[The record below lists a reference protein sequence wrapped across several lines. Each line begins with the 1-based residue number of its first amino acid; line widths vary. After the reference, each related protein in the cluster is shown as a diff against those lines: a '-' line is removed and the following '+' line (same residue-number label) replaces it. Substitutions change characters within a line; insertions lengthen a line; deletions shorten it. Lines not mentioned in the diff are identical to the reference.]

1 MRIISGKHKGRRI
14 ELGKE
19 AANVV
24 RPTSD
29 FARESIFNILNHGN
43 LGLDRH
49 AYIGQDVLD
58 IFCGTGA
65 LGLEALSRGAAHVTF
80 VDKSREALG
89 NAHFNA
95 EKMHETDTVDYIHA
109 DATKLPRARRQFAL
123 VFLDPPYFKE
133 LMEPSLKSLHEGGWI
148 APDGLVIAEHGTKE
162 KITFPKAFTVID
174 ERRYGRA
181 AINVL
186 KLA

>member
-14 ELGKE
+14 ELSKE
-19 AANVV
+19 ATAVV

-29 FARESIFNILNHGN
+29 FAREAIFNILAHSD
-43 LGLDRH
+43 LGTSGHPFVDK
-49 AYIGQDVLD
+49 DVAD

-65 LGLEALSRGAAHVTF
+65 LGLEALSRGAKHVTF
-80 VDKSREALG
+80 IDKSRDALT

-95 EKMHETDTVDYIHA
+95 EKMHESDHVDFMHA
-109 DATKLPRARRQFAL
+109 DGTKLPRARRPYA
-123 VFLDPPYFKE
+123 VIFLDPPYF
-133 LMEPSLKSLHEGGWI
+133 LNLVTPALQSLRDGGWL
-148 APDGLVIAEHGTKE
+148 APDGIVVVEHGNKE
-162 KITFPKAFTVID
+162 KIAFPTGYTLLD

-181 AINVL
+181 VINVL